1 VEPSA
6 GVIFVQVKQDRWH
19 RTDEMTTLTGETLRL
34 FQDFE
39 WERSLLGPVADW
51 QPEMH
56 VVVRTVLDSAF
67 PICTFWGEEGIQ
79 IYNDAFVG
87 MFAVAHPRSFGAP
100 LSHGWNEIR
109 SLLSPAIEHVRATG
123 EALRFHKTMLP
134 LTRKR
139 QPEECYFD
147 LSYSAVRSLDE
158 EIIGV
163 MLVAMENTETVVT
176 ERRKP
181 VTELW
186 PVAVESHAGI
196 YAQLRN
202 MLVSNHM
209 DARCAALFAIDRK
222 SGRPD
227 EQIWSIRLD
236 TTSRHALRVFLESA
250 LPVRRGD
257 SFLYLEMPILSGSG
271 GIACII
277 PVRSKEGDTMA
288 VLVIMPDRLVPIERS
303 HAAFVNFLTDRLT
316 NVIRNSET
324 RRQELGSVKQRLEHR
339 NELYRFL
346 FENIGDAVFYST
358 TEGGSSSSEVVIAAN
373 PQASAL
379 TGYEPRE
386 LIGLSWDSLFS
397 TSDQEASANSG
408 KRRQSR
414 SLFGELTIRTK
425 STGSLRGE
433 FTTKLVSGPD
443 EEVRAITVV
452 RDLTA
457 RLIRERG
464 QEERARLQTMV
475 QLTGGVAHDFN
486 NFLTVVLGSLD
497 VLGATRRQSSTH
509 RQAVENARLAS
520 ERAASLTNQLLSYSR
535 RQPLQAKAT
544 DIHELMA
551 EVELLIR
558 SSLGEISQLV
568 FEFGENLP
576 PCMLD
581 STQMTSAMLNL
592 ATNARDAMP
601 GGGTFTMRT
610 GLVEAEEPISYNVD
624 HVLAPGTYVSVSF
637 EDTGG
642 GIPEELRTRIF
653 EPFFTTKRIGTG
665 LGLSMVQ
672 GFIRQS
678 GGEARALSAPG
689 GGTCIELLIP
699 ASDYLDAADSKP
711 ISLKAEGQLV
721 LLVEDNE
728 MVRSQTEQ
736 MLSRAGFSAVCAA
749 DASQALDLLPTMPN
763 LEIVMTDLMMPG
775 DMSGLD
781 LADEIKAR
789 NPGLSIVLTT
799 GRDPKDELP
808 PRARSAYRIL
818 RKPYSQRTLSE
829 GLLRELMSRRKRA
842 S

>member
-1 VEPSA
+1 M
-6 GVIFVQVKQDRWH
+6 K
-19 RTDEMTTLTGETLRL
+19 TLTGGTQRL
-34 FQDFE
+34 FQDFG
-39 WERSLLGPVADW
+39 WERSALGPVTGW
-51 QPEMH
+51 RPEMH
-56 VVVRTVLDSAF
+56 ALVRTMLSSAF
-67 PICTFWGEEGIQ
+67 PICTFWGKEGTQ

-87 MFAVAHPRSFGAP
+87 MFGGAHPRSFGTSLHDGP
-100 LSHGWNEIR
+100 SEIR
-109 SLLSPAIEHVRATG
+109 DLLNPAIEHVRSTG
-123 EALRFHKTMLP
+123 EALSVKRSMLP
-134 LTRKR
+134 LTRDR

-147 LSYSAVRSLDE
+147 LSYSAVRSLDD

-163 MLVAMENTETVVT
+163 VLGVVENTEAVVA
-176 ERRKP
+176 ERRKS

-186 PVAVESHAGI
+186 PVGVDSYAGI

-202 MLVSNHM
+202 VLESNHM
-209 DARCAALFAIDRK
+209 DARCAALFTVDME

-227 EQIWSIRLD
+227 EQVWSIRLD
-236 TTSRHALRVFLESA
+236 SPARHALRRFLETA
-250 LPVRRGD
+250 LPIRRD
-257 SFLYLEMPILSGSG
+257 DPFLYLAMPVPSGSA

-277 PVRSKEGDTMA
+277 PIKSETGDTTA
-288 VLVIMPDRLVPIERS
+288 VLVVMPDRLVPVERS
-303 HAAFVNFLTDRLT
+303 HVAFVNILSGRLGT
-316 NVIRNSET
+316 VIQNSET
-324 RRQELGSVKQRLEHR
+324 RRQELGSVKQRLERR

-358 TEGGSSSSEVVIAAN
+358 AEEGETSSEIIIAAN

-379 TGYEPRE
+379 TGYDPKE
-386 LIGLSWDSLFS
+386 LLGLAWEDLFS
-397 TSDQEASANSG
+397 TTEQEPPASSR

-433 FTTKLVSGPD
+433 FTTKLVKGPG
-443 EEVRAITVV
+443 EEVQAITVV

-486 NFLTVVLGSLD
+486 NFLTVILGSLD
-497 VLGATRRQSSTH
+497 VLGATRRQSSQH

-520 ERAASLTNQLLSYSR
+520 ERAASLTNQLLSFSR

-551 EVELLIR
+551 EVGLLIR
-558 SSLGEISQLV
+558 SALGEINRLV
-568 FEFGENLP
+568 FEFAENLP
-576 PCMLD
+576 PCLLD

-592 ATNARDAMP
+592 AANARDAMP
-601 GGGTFTMRT
+601 GGGTLTIRT
-610 GLVEAEEPISYNVD
+610 GLVQADEPISYNVD
-624 HVLAPGTYVSVSF
+624 HTLAPGTYVSVSF
-637 EDTGG
+637 EDTGD

-653 EPFFTTKRIGTG
+653 EPFFTTKQVGTG

-678 GGEARALSAPG
+678 GGEARALGAPG

-699 ASDYLDAADSKP
+699 SATHLDATDRQP
-711 ISLKAEGQLV
+711 IRLNAEGQLV

-728 MVRSQTEQ
+728 MVRAQTEQ
-736 MLSRAGFSAVCAA
+736 MLSRAGFSTVCAA
-749 DASQALDLLPTMPN
+749 DALQALDLVPTIPD

-775 DMSGLD
+775 GMSGLD

-789 NPGLSIVLTT
+789 NPDLSIVLTT

-808 PRARSAYRIL
+808 PRARSAYRVL
-818 RKPYSQRTLSE
+818 RKPYSQKTLSE
-829 GLLRELMSRRKRA
+829 VLLRELMSRHKRA